1 MKTRWLLLLLQFVLI
16 THSLS
21 AQKWGY
27 MDMEY
32 VTGKMPDY
40 QKAQAELD
48 KFSERWAK
56 EIQDKYAEIDRLQRL
71 YQAEEVL
78 LTDEMKRKRQQE
90 INDKERE
97 AREYNNKIF
106 GFEGLLFQKKKEIV
120 KPITDQVYKAVERV
134 CRQRRLDMLI
144 DKSSDFVVI
153 YSNPVHD
160 YTDYVMDELGLG
172 GNEEKDKNNKTNAG
186 GVNTPAPATK
196 PPVTNTPNNK
206 TTKPKQ

>member
-1 MKTRWLLLLLQFVLI
+1 
-16 THSLS
+16 
-21 AQKWGY
+21 
-27 MDMEY
+27 
-32 VTGKMPDY
+32 
-40 QKAQAELD
+40 
-48 KFSERWAK
+48 
-56 EIQDKYAEIDRLQRL
+56 
-71 YQAEEVL
+71 
-78 LTDEMKRKRQQE
+78 
-90 INDKERE
+90 
-97 AREYNNKIF
+97 
-106 GFEGLLFQKKKEIV
+106 
-120 KPITDQVYKAVERV
+120 
-134 CRQRRLDMLI
+134 MLI